1 MQLRLLSLVPI
12 FRKGVTGFRV
22 HSPRSA
28 ASPVVRHFCS
38 DANAVNKVG
47 DSTRTVLQLESVSK
61 LLEGSERRDWLFK
74 DVTLN
79 FWDGAKIGLVGRNG
93 AGKSTLMK
101 IIAGLDQDYQGR
113 MEVLQDF
120 VDVGFLA
127 QEPTLDDCKTVHEN
141 VLDGLGKQKELLLRF
156 EQIAEELCEDE
167 ADLDALFEEQTQ
179 VQDKLDWYNAWELDS
194 KVKMACEALRCAPM
208 DSYVDKLSGGEKRRI
223 ALARLLLS
231 QPGILL
237 LDEPTNHLDTES
249 VAWLEWFLSKY
260 KGMCICVTHDRFFLN
275 NIAGWILEI
284 EAGRAYPFKGNYAGW
299 LDHKAKREASR
310 KNKSKKLGKAIE
322 RELAW
327 IQSRQKSGGDK
338 SREKSVEKMKSELDE
353 VKESR
358 ERYEPT
364 MIIPEGPKLGNEVVD
379 VVGVSYSI
387 EEKQLFSDL
396 TFTLPK
402 GAILGIAGPNGV
414 GKTCLLQCIM
424 GWRQPDSG
432 DIRIGTSVKFG
443 YITQVRTN
451 LNSENMVWQEILG
464 NVEQVAI
471 SDKYSM
477 HGRKFVGQFNF
488 SQEDQ
493 SKLVK
498 NLSGGER
505 NRCHLAKVLS
515 QGCNVLLLDE
525 PSNDLDLDT
534 LRALEE
540 ALGDFPGSVIVVSH
554 DRWFLNRVATH
565 ILAFEEDTV
574 NFFEGNYE
582 AYQRHREEVSPSS
595 VKKHKAVTK

>member
-1 MQLRLLSLVPI
+1 MQLRLLSLAPV
-12 FRKGVTGFRV
+12 FRKGTNRAIGAKTL
-22 HSPRSA
+22 RSCRYYSA
-28 ASPVVRHFCS
+28 DAS
-38 DANAVNKVG
+38 DVNKVG
-47 DSTRTVLQLESVSK
+47 DSTRTVLKLDNVSK
-61 LLEGSERRDWLFK
+61 LLDGSERRDYLFK
-74 DVTLN
+74 DVNLS
-79 FWDGAKIGLVGRNG
+79 FWDGAKIGLIGRNG

-113 MEVLQDF
+113 MEILQDF

-127 QEPTLDDCKTVHEN
+127 QEPALDESKTVGEN
-141 VLDGLGKQKELLLRF
+141 VLDGLGKQKDLLKRF
-156 EQIAEELCEDE
+156 EMISEEMCEEDADIE
-167 ADLDALFEEQTQ
+167 ALMEEQTQ
-179 VQDKLDWYNAWELDS
+179 LQEKLDWFNAWELDS
-194 KVKMACEALRCAPM
+194 KVQMACEALRCAPM
-208 DSYVDKLSGGEKRRI
+208 DSHVGNLSGGEKRRI

-260 KGMCICVTHDRFFLN
+260 KGMCLCVTHDRFFLN

-299 LDHKAKREASR
+299 LESKAKREAKR
-310 KNKSKKLGKAIE
+310 KSQSKKLSKAIE
-322 RELAW
+322 RELSW
-327 IQSRQKSGGDK
+327 IQNRTSGDK
-338 SREKSVEKMKSELDE
+338 SREKAVEKMKSELEE
-353 VKESR
+353 VKDSKD
-358 ERYEPT
+358 RYEPT
-364 MIIPEGPKLGNEVVD
+364 MIIPEGPKLGEEVVD
-379 VVGVSYSI
+379 FVGVSYSI
-387 EEKQLFSDL
+387 DDKPLFNNL

-402 GAILGIAGPNGV
+402 GAILGIVGPNGV

-424 GWRQPDSG
+424 GERQPDSG
-432 DIRIGTSVKFG
+432 EIRVGNSVKFG
-443 YITQVRTN
+443 YITQTRSN
-451 LNSENMVWQEILG
+451 LNPEKMVWQEILG
-464 NVEQVAI
+464 KTEQVLI
-471 SDKYSM
+471 NQKYSM

-488 SQEDQ
+488 SQQDQ
-493 SKLVK
+493 SKLVS

-515 QGCNVLLLDE
+515 TGCNVLLLDE

-540 ALGDFPGSVIVVSH
+540 GLEEFPGSVIVVSH

-565 ILAFEEDTV
+565 ILAFEKDAV

-582 AYQRHREEVSPSS
+582 SYQRHCEEESPSEE
-595 VKKHKAVTK
+595 KNHRAVAR

>member
-1 MQLRLLSLVPI
+1 MQLRLLSLAPV
-12 FRKGVTGFRV
+12 FRRGISRARFARTLPLIRYF
-22 HSPRSA
+22 SA
-28 ASPVVRHFCS
+28 DS
-38 DANAVNKVG
+38 NEVNKVG
-47 DSTRTVLQLESVSK
+47 DSSRTVLHLENVSK
-61 LLEGSERRDWLFK
+61 LLEGSERRDYLFK
-74 DVTLN
+74 DVTLS

-101 IIAGLDQDYQGR
+101 IIAGLDQDFQGR
-113 MEVLQDF
+113 MEILQDF

-127 QEPTLDDCKTVHEN
+127 QEPTLDETKTVGEN
-141 VLDGLGKQKELLLRF
+141 VLDGLGKQKDLLKRF
-156 EQIAEELCEDE
+156 EMISEEMCEED
-167 ADLDALFEEQTQ
+167 ADIDALMEEQSQ
-179 VQDKLDWYNAWELDS
+179 LQEKLDWFNAWELDT
-194 KVKMACEALRCAPM
+194 KVKMACDALRCAPM
-208 DSYVDKLSGGEKRRI
+208 DSHVGKLSGGEKRRI

-284 EAGRAYPFKGNYAGW
+284 DAGRAYPFRGNYAGW
-299 LDHKAKREASR
+299 LESKAKRDTKR
-310 KNKSKKLGKAIE
+310 KSQSKKLSKAIE
-322 RELAW
+322 RELSW
-327 IQSRQKSGGDK
+327 IQNRTSGDK
-338 SREKSVEKMKSELDE
+338 SREKAVEKMKTQLDE
-353 VKESR
+353 VKDSK

-364 MIIPEGPKLGNEVVD
+364 MIIPEGPKLGEEVVD
-379 VVGVSYSI
+379 FVGVSYSI
-387 EEKQLFSDL
+387 DDKPLFSNL
-396 TFTLPK
+396 TFSLPR
-402 GAILGIAGPNGV
+402 GAILGIVGPNGA

-424 GWRQPDSG
+424 GERQPDSG
-432 DIRIGTSVKFG
+432 EIRIGNSVKFG
-443 YITQVRTN
+443 YITQTRSN
-451 LNSENMVWQEILG
+451 LNPEKMVWQEILG
-464 NVEQVAI
+464 KTEQI
-471 SDKYSM
+471 FINQKYSM

-488 SQEDQ
+488 SQQDQ
-493 SKLVK
+493 NKLVV

-540 ALGDFPGSVIVVSH
+540 GLEEFPGSVIVVSH

-565 ILAFEEDTV
+565 ILAFEGETI

-582 AYQRHREEVSPSS
+582 SYQQHREEEVP
-595 VKKHKAVTK
+595 VVEKKYKAVA

>member
-1 MQLRLLSLVPI
+1 MQLRLLSLAPV
-12 FRKGVTGFRV
+12 FRKGTNRAIGAKTL
-22 HSPRSA
+22 RSCRYYSA
-28 ASPVVRHFCS
+28 DAS
-38 DANAVNKVG
+38 DVNKVG
-47 DSTRTVLQLESVSK
+47 DSTRTVLKLDNVSK
-61 LLEGSERRDWLFK
+61 LLDGSERRDYLFK
-74 DVTLN
+74 DVNLS
-79 FWDGAKIGLVGRNG
+79 FWDGAKIGLIGRNG

-113 MEVLQDF
+113 MEILQDF

-127 QEPTLDDCKTVHEN
+127 QEPALDESKTVGEN
-141 VLDGLGKQKELLLRF
+141 VLDGLGKQKDLLKRF
-156 EQIAEELCEDE
+156 EMISEEMCEEDADIE
-167 ADLDALFEEQTQ
+167 ALMEEQTQ
-179 VQDKLDWYNAWELDS
+179 LQEKLDWFNAWELDS
-194 KVKMACEALRCAPM
+194 KVQMACEALRCAPM
-208 DSYVDKLSGGEKRRI
+208 DSHVSNLSGGEKRRI

-260 KGMCICVTHDRFFLN
+260 KGMCLCVTHDRFFLN

-299 LDHKAKREASR
+299 LESKAKREAKR
-310 KNKSKKLGKAIE
+310 KSQSKKLSKAIE
-322 RELAW
+322 RELSW
-327 IQSRQKSGGDK
+327 IQNRTSGDK
-338 SREKSVEKMKSELDE
+338 SREKAVEKMKSELEE
-353 VKESR
+353 VKDSKD
-358 ERYEPT
+358 RYEPT
-364 MIIPEGPKLGNEVVD
+364 MIIPEGPKLGEEVVD
-379 VVGVSYSI
+379 FVGVSYSI
-387 EEKQLFSDL
+387 DDKPLFNNL

-402 GAILGIAGPNGV
+402 GAILGIVGPNGV

-424 GWRQPDSG
+424 GERQPDSG
-432 DIRIGTSVKFG
+432 EIRVGNSVKFG
-443 YITQVRTN
+443 YITQTRSN
-451 LNSENMVWQEILG
+451 LNPEKMVWQEILG
-464 NVEQVAI
+464 KTEQVLI
-471 SDKYSM
+471 NQKYSM

-488 SQEDQ
+488 SQQDQ
-493 SKLVK
+493 SKLVS

-515 QGCNVLLLDE
+515 TGCNVLLLDE

-540 ALGDFPGSVIVVSH
+540 GLEEFPGSVIVVSH

-565 ILAFEEDTV
+565 ILAFEKDVV

-582 AYQRHREEVSPSS
+582 SYQKHCEEESPLGEKNHR
-595 VKKHKAVTK
+595 AVAK

>member
-12 FRKGVTGFRV
+12 FRKGTNRAIGAKTFR
-22 HSPRSA
+22 SCRYYSA
-28 ASPVVRHFCS
+28 
-38 DANAVNKVG
+38 DANDVNKVG
-47 DSTRTVLQLESVSK
+47 DSTRTVLKLDNVSK
-61 LLEGSERRDWLFK
+61 LLDGSERRDYLFK
-74 DVTLN
+74 DVNLS
-79 FWDGAKIGLVGRNG
+79 FWDGAKIGLIGRNG

-113 MEVLQDF
+113 MEILQDF

-127 QEPTLDDCKTVHEN
+127 QEPALDESKTVGQN
-141 VLDGLGKQKELLLRF
+141 VLDGLGKQKDLLKRF
-156 EQIAEELCEDE
+156 EMISEEMCEEDADIE
-167 ADLDALFEEQTQ
+167 ALMEEQTLLQ
-179 VQDKLDWYNAWELDS
+179 EKLDWFNAWELDS
-194 KVKMACEALRCAPM
+194 KVQMACEALRCAPM
-208 DSYVDKLSGGEKRRI
+208 DSHVANLSGGEKRRI

-260 KGMCICVTHDRFFLN
+260 KGMCLCVTHDRFFLN

-299 LDHKAKREASR
+299 LESKAKREAKR
-310 KNKSKKLGKAIE
+310 KSQSKKLSKAIE
-322 RELAW
+322 RELSW
-327 IQSRQKSGGDK
+327 IQNRTSGDK
-338 SREKSVEKMKSELDE
+338 SREKAVEKMKSELEE
-353 VKESR
+353 VKESKD
-358 ERYEPT
+358 RYEPT
-364 MIIPEGPKLGNEVVD
+364 MVIPEGPKLGEEVVD
-379 VVGVSYSI
+379 FVGVSYSI
-387 EEKQLFSDL
+387 DDKSLFNNL
-396 TFTLPK
+396 TFTLPR
-402 GAILGIAGPNGV
+402 GAILGIVGPNGV

-424 GWRQPDSG
+424 GERQPDSG
-432 DIRIGTSVKFG
+432 EIRVGNSVKFG
-443 YITQVRTN
+443 YITQTRSN
-451 LNSENMVWQEILG
+451 LNPEKMVWQEILG
-464 NVEQVAI
+464 KTEQVLI
-471 SDKYSM
+471 NQKYSM

-488 SQEDQ
+488 SQQDQ
-493 SKLVK
+493 NKLVS

-515 QGCNVLLLDE
+515 TGCNVLLLDE

-540 ALGDFPGSVIVVSH
+540 GLEEFPGSVIVVSH

-565 ILAFEEDTV
+565 ILAFEKEAV

-582 AYQRHREEVSPSS
+582 SYQRHCEEDSPLEE
-595 VKKHKAVTK
+595 KNHRAVAR